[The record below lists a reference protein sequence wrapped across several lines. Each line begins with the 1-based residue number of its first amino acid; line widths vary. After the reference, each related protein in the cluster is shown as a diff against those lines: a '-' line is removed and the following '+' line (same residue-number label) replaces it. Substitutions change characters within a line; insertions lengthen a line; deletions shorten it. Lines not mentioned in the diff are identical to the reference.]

1 LPVSITSVVDAFL
14 VVCAAL
20 LPIVNPIGSSAIF
33 LTLTG
38 ANTTQ
43 QRNALSAKIAVN
55 SFLVLVIAM
64 FVGSYVL
71 DFFGISLPIVRIAGG
86 VLLAGLGWKL
96 LNSDPA
102 PDPDHAAA
110 NAHPNPPEA
119 FYPLTLPLTV
129 GPGCIAISITL
140 GAQRPKLPGLEQLL
154 LYRGAMVFGLV
165 VIALSVFLC
174 YRFADRLAAYL
185 GHAGTNVVM
194 RLSAFILLCIGLQIV
209 WAGWTALAAAH

>member
-1 LPVSITSVVDAFL
+1 LPASITSALDAFL

-20 LPIVNPIGSSAIF
+20 LPIVNPVGSSAIF
-33 LTLTG
+33 LALTG
-38 ANTTQ
+38 GSSTAE
-43 QRNALSAKIAVN
+43 RNALSAWIALN

-64 FVGSYVL
+64 FAGAYVL

-86 VLLAGLGWKL
+86 ILLTALGWKL

-110 NAHPNPPEA
+110 NAHPSAPES
-119 FYPLTLPLTV
+119 FYPLTLPMTV
-129 GPGCIAISITL
+129 GPGCIAIAITL
-140 GAQRPKLPGLEQLL
+140 GTQKPKLPGLDQLIF
-154 LYRGAMVFGLV
+154 YRGAMVLGLFV
-165 VIALSVFLC
+165 VALSVFLC
-174 YRFADRLAAYL
+174 YRFADRLAAHL

-209 WAGWTALAAAH
+209 WAGWSALAAH